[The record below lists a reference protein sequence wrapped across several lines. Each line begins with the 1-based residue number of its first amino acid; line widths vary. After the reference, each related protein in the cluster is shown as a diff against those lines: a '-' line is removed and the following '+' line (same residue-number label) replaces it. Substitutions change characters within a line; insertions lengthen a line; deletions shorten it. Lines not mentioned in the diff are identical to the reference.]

1 MERWINDS
9 GLLLC
14 FPSSQE
20 YVDYNGGAGVQ
31 HIALKTE
38 DIITAVRTL
47 CLAQVPSGLL
57 AAGTVSADESS
68 GWWQSPWKD
77 DGASLSSPT
86 NSHSYPP
93 PCWGSSFCRTIQ
105 SQGQA
110 SLRSGPKYPL
120 VFCCV
125 PQGTQCLLWASV
137 NLSLKIRLDYKT
149 TTYVLLARLNMPS
162 LWMQPSGRLIQ
173 SWSERETT
181 SWGKSWEV
189 REDGGEG

>member
-1 MERWINDS
+1 
-9 GLLLC
+9 
-14 FPSSQE
+14 
-20 YVDYNGGAGVQ
+20 VDYNGGAGVQ

-110 SLRSGPKYPL
+110 SLRSGPGSAGILLCAPGNS
-120 VFCCV
+120 V
-125 PQGTQCLLWASV
+125 P
-137 NLSLKIRLDYKT
+137 SLGFSEPFSKNKIRLQDY
-149 TTYVLLARLNMPS
+149 YVCPFGQIKHAFPMDAAFRKANSVL
-162 LWMQPSGRLIQ
+162 
-173 SWSERETT
+173 
-181 SWGKSWEV
+181 V
-189 REDGGEG
+189 